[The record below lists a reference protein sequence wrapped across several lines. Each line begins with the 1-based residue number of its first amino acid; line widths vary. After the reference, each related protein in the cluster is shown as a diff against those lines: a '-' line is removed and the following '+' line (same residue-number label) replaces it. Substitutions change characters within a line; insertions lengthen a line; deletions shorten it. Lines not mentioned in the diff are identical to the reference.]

1 MATPNPRKRTAE
13 TLPDDHVLSRSLRAG
28 KGLYGKICHFVE
40 KNENI
45 LIFQIFDRIP
55 PRPIYYQNITIPSMN
70 RGQFRNFPDAIGAVK
85 TPFPP
90 IPAYRDSQIRRD
102 SRCFDRLL
110 RRSAAPVA

>member
-1 MATPNPRKRTAE
+1 
-13 TLPDDHVLSRSLRAG
+13 
-28 KGLYGKICHFVE
+28 
-40 KNENI
+40 
-45 LIFQIFDRIP
+45 
-55 PRPIYYQNITIPSMN
+55 MN